1 MRPSG
6 RRRKDVSV
14 GMTGEWN
21 ALPSANSLWAA
32 TAEPARDFPVLAGE
46 HQADVVIIGAGYTGL
61 SAAHHVAQSGLS
73 PVVLE
78 ANRPGWGASGRNGGV
93 ITAKFRLSFRQI
105 DAVHGRGMARRMYEI
120 AHESTDIVEEL
131 VSEFGITSANL
142 TRTGQVKAA
151 HNETTL
157 RAAIDEANWMTRE
170 MGSAEVR
177 ILDRGGVRE
186 ETGSDVFVGGVLN
199 PGSGGIHPLNYLR
212 GLADGLARRGAPIF
226 QESPVMKL
234 RRDTD
239 GIVAETPRGVVRAR
253 QAIIATN
260 SYSDLT
266 GATAQLQRT
275 LIPFRS
281 AIIATDKLPRNLA
294 GKLMPTGRTYT
305 ETKRMMRWFRMVDN
319 RVIFGGRGAFGKQD
333 SQAAFDALRKAMVGI
348 FPDLADVPLAYTWSG
363 LVGMTLDSVPHI
375 GRLDDRT
382 LFSVGYNGAGVA
394 MSSLMGRYLA
404 ALVRG
409 ETPELALLDARRMKA
424 IPFYPLREPA
434 VRMVAGWYQFLDA
447 IGQ

>member
-1 MRPSG
+1 MSAA
-6 RRRKDVSV
+6 
-14 GMTGEWN
+14 MTQDWR
-21 ALPSANSLWAA
+21 ALPSVDSLWEA
-32 TAEPARDFPVLAGE
+32 TANPARAFPVLSGE
-46 HQADVVIIGAGYTGL
+46 SQADVVIIGAGYTGL
-61 SAAHHVAQSGLS
+61 SAAHHVAKSGLS

-93 ITAKFRLSFRQI
+93 ITAKFRLSFREI
-105 DAVHGRGMARRMYEI
+105 DAAHGRAMARRMYEI
-120 AHESTDIVEEL
+120 AHQATDMVEEL
-131 VSEFGITSANL
+131 VSEFGIAGANL

-151 HNETTL
+151 HNEATL

-170 MGSAEVR
+170 MGSAAVR
-177 ILDRGGVRE
+177 ILDKDGVRE

-212 GLADGLARRGAPIF
+212 GLADGVTGRGVPIF
-226 QESPVMKL
+226 QESPVAKL
-234 RRDTD
+234 YRDKD
-239 GIVAETPRGVVRAR
+239 GIVAETPQGAVRAK

-266 GATAQLQRT
+266 AATAHMQRT

-281 AIIATDKLPRNLA
+281 AMVATERLPRNLA

-348 FPDLADVPLAYTWSG
+348 FPDLADIPLAYKWSG
-363 LVGMTLDSVPHI
+363 LVAMTLDSVPHI

-382 LFSVGYNGAGVA
+382 LVSMGYNGAGVA

-409 ETPELALLDARRMKA
+409 ETPDVGLLDVWRMKS

-434 VRMVAGWYQFLDA
+434 IRLVAGWYQFLDA
-447 IGQ
+447 IGR

>member
-1 MRPSG
+1 
-6 RRRKDVSV
+6 
-14 GMTGEWN
+14 MTRDFST
-21 ALPSANSLWAA
+21 LPSVNSLWEA
-32 TAEPARDFPVLAGE
+32 TADPARAFPVLSGE
-46 HQADVVIIGAGYTGL
+46 SQADVVIIGAGYTGL
-61 SAAHHVAQSGLS
+61 SAAHHIAKSGLS

-93 ITAKFRLSFRQI
+93 ITAKFRLSFREI
-105 DAVHGRGMARRMYEI
+105 DALHGRDMARRMYEI
-120 AHESTDIVEEL
+120 AHESTDMVEEL

-142 TRTGQVKAA
+142 VRTGQVKAA
-151 HNETTL
+151 HNEATL
-157 RAAIDEANWMTRE
+157 KAAIDEANWMTRE
-170 MGSAEVR
+170 MGSAAVR
-177 ILDRGGVRE
+177 ILDKNGVRE
-186 ETGSDVFVGGVLN
+186 ETGSDIFVGGVLN
-199 PGSGGIHPLNYLR
+199 PGSGGVHPLNYLR
-212 GLADGLARRGAPIF
+212 GLANGVASRGVPIF
-226 QESPVMKL
+226 QESPVVKL
-234 RRDTD
+234 RREKD
-239 GIVAETPRGVVRAR
+239 GIVAETPQGAVRAK

-266 GATAQLQRT
+266 DATVQIQRT

-281 AIIATDKLPRNLA
+281 AIIATEQLPRNLA

-348 FPDLADVPLAYTWSG
+348 FPDLADVPLAYKWSG
-363 LVGMTLDSVPHI
+363 LVAMTLDSVPHI

-382 LFSVGYNGAGVA
+382 LFSIGYNGAGVA

-404 ALVRG
+404 AFVRG
-409 ETPELALLDARRMKA
+409 ETPDVGLLDARRMKA

>member
-1 MRPSG
+1 
-6 RRRKDVSV
+6 
-14 GMTGEWN
+14 MTRDWS

-32 TAEPARDFPVLAGE
+32 MAEAAHDFTVLSGE
-46 HQADVVIIGAGYTGL
+46 QQADVVIIGAGYTGL
-61 SAAHHVAQSGLS
+61 SAAHHIAKSGLS
-73 PVVLE
+73 PIVLE

-93 ITAKFRLSFRQI
+93 ITAKFRLSFREI
-105 DAVHGRGMARRMYEI
+105 DAVHGRAMARRMYEI

-131 VSEFGITSANL
+131 VSEFGITSAQL
-142 TRTGQVKAA
+142 SRTGQVKAA

-157 RAAIDEANWMTRE
+157 KAAIDEANWMTRE
-170 MGSAEVR
+170 MGDAVR
-177 ILDRGGVRE
+177 VLDKRGVRD
-186 ETGSDVFVGGVLN
+186 ETGSDIFVGGVLN

-212 GLADGLARRGAPIF
+212 GLADGVAQRGVPIF
-226 QESPVMKL
+226 QESPVVKL
-234 RRDTD
+234 RRENG
-239 GIVAETPRGVVRAR
+239 GIIAETPQGAVRAK

-266 GATAQLQRT
+266 DATAHMQRT

-281 AIIATDKLPRNLA
+281 AMVATEKLPRNLA
-294 GKLMPTGRTYT
+294 GRLMPTGRTYT

-333 SQAAFDALRKAMVGI
+333 SEAAFDALRKAMVGI
-348 FPDLADVPLAYTWSG
+348 FPDLADVPLAHKWSG

-382 LFSVGYNGAGVA
+382 LFSMGYNGAGVA

-404 ALVRG
+404 AFVRG
-409 ETPELALLDARRMKA
+409 ETPDVGLLDARRLKS

>member
-1 MRPSG
+1 MTRDWSARPS
-6 RRRKDVSV
+6 V
-14 GMTGEWN
+14 
-21 ALPSANSLWAA
+21 NSLWEA
-32 TAEPARDFPVLAGE
+32 TAEPAREFPVLSGE
-46 HQADVVIIGAGYTGL
+46 QQADVVIIGAGYTGL
-61 SAAHHVAQSGLS
+61 SAAHHIAKSGLS

-78 ANRPGWGASGRNGGV
+78 ANCPGWGASGRNGGV
-93 ITAKFRLSFRQI
+93 ITAKFRLSFREI
-105 DAVHGRGMARRMYEI
+105 DSTHGRAMARRMYEI
-120 AHESTDIVEEL
+120 AHESTDMVEEL

-157 RAAIDEANWMTRE
+157 KAAIDEANWMARE
-170 MGSAEVR
+170 MGDAEVR
-177 ILDRGGVRE
+177 ILDKRQVRD
-186 ETGSDVFVGGVLN
+186 ETGADIFVGGVLN

-212 GLADGLARRGAPIF
+212 GLADGLARRGVPVF
-226 QESPVMKL
+226 QESPVLKL
-234 RRDTD
+234 RRDND
-239 GIVAETPRGVVRAR
+239 GIVAETPQGAVRAR

-266 GATAQLQRT
+266 GATVHMQRT

-281 AIIATDKLPRNLA
+281 AMVATEQLPRNLA

-333 SQAAFDALRKAMVGI
+333 SEAAFDALRKAMVAI
-348 FPDLADVPLAYTWSG
+348 FPDLAEVPLAYKWSG

-375 GRLDDRT
+375 GRIDDRT
-382 LFSVGYNGAGVA
+382 LVSIGYNGAGVA

-404 ALVRG
+404 AFVRG
-409 ETPELALLDARRMKA
+409 ETPEVGLLDVSRMKA

>member
-1 MRPSG
+1 
-6 RRRKDVSV
+6 
-14 GMTGEWN
+14 MTRDWS
-21 ALPSANSLWAA
+21 ALPSANSLWEA
-32 TAEPARDFPVLAGE
+32 TAEPARAFPVLSGE
-46 HQADVVIIGAGYTGL
+46 QQADVVIIGAGYTGL
-61 SAAHHVAQSGLS
+61 SAAHHIAKSGLS

-93 ITAKFRLSFRQI
+93 ITAKFRLSFREI
-105 DAVHGRGMARRMYEI
+105 DAAHGRATAKRMYEI
-120 AHESTDIVEEL
+120 AHESTDMVEEL
-131 VSEFGITSANL
+131 VGEYGIASANL

-157 RAAIDEANWMTRE
+157 RAAIEEANWMTRE
-170 MGSAEVR
+170 MGSTAAIVLDKGQVR
-177 ILDRGGVRE
+177 D
-186 ETGSDVFVGGVLN
+186 ETGSDIFVGGVLN

-212 GLADGLARRGAPIF
+212 GLADGVARRGVPIF
-226 QESPVMKL
+226 QGSPVVKL
-234 RRDTD
+234 RRD
-239 GIVAETPRGVVRAR
+239 GGVIVAETPQGAVRAK
-253 QAIIATN
+253 QAVIATN

-266 GATAQLQRT
+266 GATADMQRT

-281 AIIATDKLPRNLA
+281 AMVATEQLPRNLA
-294 GKLMPTGRTYT
+294 GRLMPTGRTYT

-348 FPDLADVPLAYTWSG
+348 FPDLADVALAYKWSG

-375 GRLDDRT
+375 GRIDDRT
-382 LFSVGYNGAGVA
+382 LVSMGYNGAGVA

-404 ALVRG
+404 AFVRG
-409 ETPELALLDARRMKA
+409 ETPDVGLLDVSRMKT

-447 IGQ
+447 IGR

>member
-1 MRPSG
+1 
-6 RRRKDVSV
+6 
-14 GMTGEWN
+14 MTRDWS
-21 ALPSANSLWAA
+21 ALPSVNSLWAA
-32 TAEPARDFPVLAGE
+32 TAEPAREFPVLSGE
-46 HQADVVIIGAGYTGL
+46 QQADVMIIGAGYTGL
-61 SAAHHVAQSGLS
+61 SAAHHIAKDGAS
-73 PVVLE
+73 PIVLE

-93 ITAKFRLSFRQI
+93 ITAKFRLSFREI
-105 DAVHGRGMARRMYEI
+105 DSAHGRAMARRMYEI
-120 AHESTDIVEEL
+120 AHESTDMVEEL

-157 RAAIDEANWMTRE
+157 KAAIDEANWMTRE

-177 ILDRGGVRE
+177 ILDKRGVRE
-186 ETGSDVFVGGVLN
+186 ETGSDIFVGGVLN

-212 GLADGLARRGAPIF
+212 GLADGVARRGVPIF
-226 QESPVMKL
+226 QESPVIKL
-234 RRDTD
+234 RRDKD
-239 GIVAETPRGVVRAR
+239 GIIAETPRGAVRAK

-266 GATAQLQRT
+266 EATAHMQRT

-281 AIIATDKLPRNLA
+281 AMVATEQLPRNLA

-319 RVIFGGRGAFGKQD
+319 RIIFGGRGAFGKQD

-348 FPDLADVPLAYTWSG
+348 FPDLADVPLAYKWSG
-363 LVGMTLDSVPHI
+363 LVAMTLDSVPHI
-375 GRLDDRT
+375 GRIDDRT
-382 LFSVGYNGAGVA
+382 LVSLGYNGAGVA

-404 ALVRG
+404 AFVRG
-409 ETPELALLDARRMKA
+409 ETPNVGLLDVRRMKA

>member
-1 MRPSG
+1 
-6 RRRKDVSV
+6 
-14 GMTGEWN
+14 MTRDWS
-21 ALPSANSLWAA
+21 ALPSVNSLWEA
-32 TAEPARDFPVLAGE
+32 TAEPVRDFPVLSDE
-46 HQADVVIIGAGYTGL
+46 HKADVVIIGAGYTGL
-61 SAAHHVAQSGLS
+61 SAAHHIAKDSAS
-73 PVVLE
+73 PIVLE

-93 ITAKFRLSFRQI
+93 ITAKFRLSFREI
-105 DAVHGRGMARRMYEI
+105 DAAHGRAMAKRMYEI
-120 AHESTDIVEEL
+120 AHESTDMVEEL

-151 HNETTL
+151 HNQTTL
-157 RAAIDEANWMTRE
+157 KAAIDEANWMTRE

-177 ILDRGGVRE
+177 ILNKREVRE
-186 ETGSDVFVGGVLN
+186 ETGSDIFVGGVLN

-212 GLADGLARRGAPIF
+212 GLADGVARRGVPIF
-226 QESPVMKL
+226 QESPVVKL
-234 RRDTD
+234 RREKN
-239 GIVAETPRGVVRAR
+239 GIVAETPQGAVRAK

-266 GATAQLQRT
+266 GATAHMQRT

-281 AIIATDKLPRNLA
+281 AMVATEQLPRNLA

-348 FPDLADVPLAYTWSG
+348 FPDLAEVPLAYKWSG
-363 LVGMTLDSVPHI
+363 LVAMTLDSVPHI
-375 GRLDDRT
+375 GRIDDRT
-382 LFSVGYNGAGVA
+382 LVSLGYNGAGVA

-409 ETPELALLDARRMKA
+409 ESPDVGLLDVRGMRP

>member
-1 MRPSG
+1 
-6 RRRKDVSV
+6 
-14 GMTGEWN
+14 MTRDWK
-21 ALPSANSLWAA
+21 AQPAANSLWEA
-32 TAEPARDFPVLAGE
+32 TAEPARAFPILAGE
-46 HQADVVIIGAGYTGL
+46 QQADVVIIGAGYTGL
-61 SAAHHVAQSGLS
+61 SAAHHIAKSGLS

-93 ITAKFRLSFRQI
+93 ITAKFRLSFREI
-105 DAVHGRGMARRMYEI
+105 DAVHGRAIAKRMYEI
-120 AHESTDIVEEL
+120 AHESTDMVEEL
-131 VSEFGITSANL
+131 VSEFGLASANL

-157 RAAIDEANWMTRE
+157 KAAIDEANWMTRE

-177 ILDRGGVRE
+177 ILDKHAVRE
-186 ETGSDVFVGGVLN
+186 ETGSDIFVGGVLN

-212 GLADGLARRGAPIF
+212 GLADGVARRGVPIF
-226 QESPVMKL
+226 QESPVVKL
-234 RRDTD
+234 RREQG
-239 GIVAETPRGVVRAR
+239 GIVAETPRGAVRAK

-266 GATAQLQRT
+266 GATTHLQRT

-281 AIIATDKLPRNLA
+281 ALIATEQLPRNLA

-319 RVIFGGRGAFGKQD
+319 RVIFGGRGAFGRQD

-348 FPDLADVPLAYTWSG
+348 FPDLADVPIAYKWSG

-375 GRLDDRT
+375 GRIDDRT
-382 LFSVGYNGAGVA
+382 LVSMGYNGAGVA

-404 ALVRG
+404 AFARG
-409 ETPELALLDARRMKA
+409 ETPDVALLDVSRMKA